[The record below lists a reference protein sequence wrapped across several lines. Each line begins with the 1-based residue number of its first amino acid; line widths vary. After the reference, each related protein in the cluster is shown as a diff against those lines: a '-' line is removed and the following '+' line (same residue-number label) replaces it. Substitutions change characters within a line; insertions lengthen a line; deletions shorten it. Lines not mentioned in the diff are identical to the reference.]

1 MIDLTESAIDW
12 NRCGVCR
19 KLFRVKETKVMNKT
33 QDGFL
38 CMDCDG
44 KKNGGVQV

>member
-1 MIDLTESAIDW
+1 VIYLVESAIDW

-19 KLFRVKETKVMNKT
+19 KLFRVKEMKAMNDT
-33 QDGFL
+33 HDGFL
-38 CMDCDG
+38 CVDCD